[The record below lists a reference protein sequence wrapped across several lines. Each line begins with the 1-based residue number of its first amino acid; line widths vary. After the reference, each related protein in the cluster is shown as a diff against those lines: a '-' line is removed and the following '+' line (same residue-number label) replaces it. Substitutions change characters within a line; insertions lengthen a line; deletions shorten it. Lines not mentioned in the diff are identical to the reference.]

1 MCDVIGAIHG
11 QGDAR
16 IALLQ
21 ELEFAQGA
29 STDAITWSIGAR
41 HSLDMVTIEG
51 APSAAAGSITT
62 NLAHVLR
69 VEHQ

>member
-1 MCDVIGAIHG
+1 MFDVIGAIHG

-16 IALLQ
+16 IALLRA
-21 ELEFAQGA
+21 LEFAQGA
-29 STDAITWSIGAR
+29 TTDAITWSIGAR

-51 APSAAAGSITT
+51 APSAATGRMTT

-69 VEHQ
+69 FEHQ